1 MQNLPSP
8 AAAAR
13 VSRLGNSE
21 NTNLLAATTQSAF
34 ICFRVFNVPP
44 RPRKRAKF
52 AHERREEVNKVRKR
66 RACLRCRLLKITVSA
81 SPLYESIGTNNI
93 SKCSGDEDP
102 CATCMKLALA
112 TSTAL
117 ERKVLRWSDCI
128 RTLLTDVKFF
138 DESESLVVI
147 QSYILGR

>member
-1 MQNLPSP
+1 
-8 AAAAR
+8 
-13 VSRLGNSE
+13 VS
-21 NTNLLAATTQSAF
+21 
-34 ICFRVFNVPP
+34 P

-52 AHERREEVNKVRKR
+52 APERREEVKRVRQR

-81 SPLYESIGTNNI
+81 SPLYENIRTNNI

-102 CATCMKLALA
+102 CVACMKVALA
-112 TSTAL
+112 ARTAL

-138 DESESLVVI
+138 DEGENLVLI
-147 QSYILGR
+147 Q